1 MKIIINENKVFG
13 IISKI
18 IKSYYGD
25 IEMAVDKDDDGYIHF
40 FSRKDIDS
48 DGYPVRI
55 AHRNKYGT
63 LWVDYNFFTYVSD
76 LTNLNSDIISD
87 GLMNYIK
94 DEFGIPVKQVN
105 VEF

>member
-25 IEMAVDKDDDGYIHF
+25 IEMSVDEDDGYIHF
-40 FSRKDIDS
+40 FSRKDMDN

-55 AHRNKYGT
+55 AHRNNHGT

-76 LTNLNSDIISD
+76 LTNFNSDIISD
-87 GLMNYIK
+87 GIMNYVK
-94 DEFGIPVKQVN
+94 DKFGIPVKQVN
-105 VEF
+105 IEF

>member
-1 MKIIINENKVFG
+1 MKYIISENKMSG

-25 IEMAVDKDDDGYIHF
+25 IEMAVDEDDGYIHF

-55 AHRNKYGT
+55 AHRNNHGT
-63 LWVDYNFFTYVSD
+63 LWVKYNFLTYVSD

-87 GLMNYIK
+87 GIMSYIK
-94 DEFGIPVKQVN
+94 DNFGIPIKQVN
-105 VEF
+105 IEF

>member
-1 MKIIINENKVFG
+1 MKYIINENKISG

-25 IEMAVDKDDDGYIHF
+25 IEIAVDKDDDGYIHF

-55 AHRNKYGT
+55 AHRNEYGT
-63 LWVDYNFFTYVSD
+63 LWVKYNFLTYVSD
-76 LTNLNSDIISD
+76 LTNLNRDIISD
-87 GLMNYIK
+87 GIMSYIK
-94 DEFGIPVKQVN
+94 DNFGIPIKQVN

>member
-25 IEMAVDKDDDGYIHF
+25 NEIAVDKDDDGYIHF

-87 GLMNYIK
+87 GIMNYIK
-94 DEFGIPVKQVN
+94 DEFGISIKQVN